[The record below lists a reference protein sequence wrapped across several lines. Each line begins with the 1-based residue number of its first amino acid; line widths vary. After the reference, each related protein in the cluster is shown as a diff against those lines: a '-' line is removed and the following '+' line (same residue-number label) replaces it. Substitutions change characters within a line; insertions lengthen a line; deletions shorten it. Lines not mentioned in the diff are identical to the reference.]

1 MLKEYIDKL
10 NQDNDEELVKL
21 ENQMKKAVSELE
33 SAQGWLEELQKENNV
48 QINIFSPRN
57 IDDQLEQKMQA
68 AQSKVSEANYQ
79 IDYIRELIETHLKK
93 QKEYELLLKEAEVQP
108 IADSAEKKQEE
119 EKVKVKEKDSE
130 QIIQF
135 LNEIYRKTEISL
147 ALLNSDRNRCK
158 SELNEMK
165 RMIKKFANEIENKD
179 VI

>member
-1 MLKEYIDKL
+1 MLKEYINKL

-21 ENQMKKAVSELE
+21 EKQMKKAVSELE

-68 AQSKVSEANYQ
+68 AQSKVSEANNQ
-79 IDYIRELIETHLKK
+79 IDYIRELIETHIKK
-93 QKEYELLLKEAEVQP
+93 QKEYEILLKEAEEQP
-108 IADSAEKKQEE
+108 VGNSVKKEPEE
-119 EKVKVKEKDSE
+119 VKEKDSE